1 MPLESSSTAKATVVA
16 SAHAKPAQLTIKD
29 VNLKFGG
36 ITVLEDVSLTVEPG
50 QIFGLVGPNGAG
62 KTSLFNCISG
72 HYKPTSGSIQIDGV
86 ETLKMAPDRLP
97 TLGLSRTFQHPA
109 LQLNVSALENVL
121 LGAHS
126 MLPGGPVSWSLRIPR
141 TKKAEKIAEAE
152 ALALLERFGLGD
164 IAHTRADEL
173 APGIHKTIELCR
185 ALLSKPRLL
194 LLDEPA
200 AGLSHGEVEDFISSI
215 GQVREDFNL
224 TIIIVEHHMGLI
236 AAVTDRVL
244 VLERGRKLME
254 GTAQEAQ
261 NDPRVIEAYL
271 GQEVVTDESA

>member
-1 MPLESSSTAKATVVA
+1 MHAQIKSAASVA
-16 SAHAKPAQLTIKD
+16 RDHKHDPAQLIVRD

-36 ITVLEDVSLTVEPG
+36 ITVLEDVSLSVEPG
-50 QIFGLVGPNGAG
+50 EIFGLVGPNGAG

-72 HYKPTSGSIQIDGV
+72 HYKPTSGSITIDGV
-86 ETLKMAPDRLP
+86 ETLKLAADRLP

-109 LQLNVSALENVL
+109 LQLNVTALENVL

-126 MLPGGPVSWSLRIPR
+126 MLPGGPVSWSLRLPR
-141 TKKAEKIAEAE
+141 TSKAERVAETE
-152 ALALLERFGLGD
+152 ALELLERFGLAD
-164 IAHTRADEL
+164 VAYTRADEL
-173 APGIHKTIELCR
+173 APGIHKSLELCR

-200 AGLSHGEVEDFISSI
+200 AGLTHSEVEEFIASI

-224 TIIIVEHHMGLI
+224 TILIVEHHMGLI
-236 AAVTDRVL
+236 SAVTDRVL
-244 VLERGRKLME
+244 VLERGRMLMQ

-271 GQEVVTDESA
+271 GQEEASNESA